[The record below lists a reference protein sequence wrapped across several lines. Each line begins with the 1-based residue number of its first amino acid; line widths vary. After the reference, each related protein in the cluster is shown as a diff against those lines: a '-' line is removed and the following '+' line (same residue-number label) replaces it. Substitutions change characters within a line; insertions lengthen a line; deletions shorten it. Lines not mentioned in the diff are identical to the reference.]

1 MKGTLYLIPSLLGD
15 TEVGKVIPAFNNELV
30 LSIKYYVAEDV
41 RTVRR
46 FLKKA
51 NKTINIDDDGFFK
64 YSFPTASIGY
74 GYSKYIL

>member
-15 TEVGKVIPAFNNELV
+15 TEVGKVIPVFNDELV
-30 LSIKYYVAEDV
+30 LSINYYVAEDV

-51 NKTINIDDDGFFK
+51 NKTINIV
-64 YSFPTASIGY
+64 
-74 GYSKYIL
+74 